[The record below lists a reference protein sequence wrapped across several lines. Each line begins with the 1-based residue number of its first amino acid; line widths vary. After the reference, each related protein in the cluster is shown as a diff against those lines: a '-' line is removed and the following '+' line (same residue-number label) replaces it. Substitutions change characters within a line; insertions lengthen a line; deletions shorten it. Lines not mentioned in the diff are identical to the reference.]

1 MTNRDILI
9 RELNELPDFLINQLR
24 DIIHYL
30 KLGVNY
36 AEKEEF
42 KYITDNEFYS
52 STEFNDI
59 VANAI
64 TEYKKGETEEMDIL
78 ENEINKN

>member
-9 RELNELPDFLINQLR
+9 REINELPDFIINQLR
-24 DIIHYL
+24 DIVHYL

-42 KYITDNEFYS
+42 RTITENEFYCS
-52 STEFNDI
+52 VEFNDI
-59 VANAI
+59 VASAI
-64 TEYKKGETEEMDIL
+64 SEYKKGETEEMDIL
-78 ENEINKN
+78 ENEINQN